1 MHQTHVAGEG
11 EAATEVTIRP
21 LGAPGDLGWVIQA
34 NGEVYAN
41 EFGWDSGIEVLVAQL
56 VAEYARNHDE
66 REAAWIA
73 ELDGARVGCVFCT
86 HGDDDVSAKLRVLV
100 VDPKARGHALGRPD
114 TAVSACGPSTLCRR
128 RGASI
133 RRPASNWTPKRAAGS
148 SDRTSSNSA
157 GHENSSEPR
166 TTRRSCGA

>member
-100 VDPKARGHALGRPD
+100 VDPKARGHAVGRRLVHTCVDFARQAGYRRIGLWTVD
-114 TAVSACGPSTLCRR
+114 TLSSARR
-128 RGASI
+128 I
-133 RRPASNWTPKRAAGS
+133 YQAAGFELDS
-148 SDRTSSNSA
+148 ETSSRLFGQDLVEQCWSR
-157 GHENSSEPR
+157 EL
-166 TTRRSCGA
+166 